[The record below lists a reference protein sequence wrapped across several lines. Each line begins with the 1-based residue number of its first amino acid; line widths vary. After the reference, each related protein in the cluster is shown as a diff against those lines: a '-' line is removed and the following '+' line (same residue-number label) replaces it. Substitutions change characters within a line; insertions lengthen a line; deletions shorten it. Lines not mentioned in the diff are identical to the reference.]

1 MLSALETKI
10 WAYIR
15 RTVWLLS
22 LCMVVALFIWPT
34 VGLHAFWDV
43 LIPIAPAL
51 VALFPGVWR
60 NICPAATMSQFA
72 RHRNMSKRKKL
83 SIKTH
88 GWFVLTSVVLLLLI
102 IPLRHTYF
110 DLNGPATG
118 VFLIVATLIAIC
130 FTFVFDG
137 KSGWCAS
144 LCPVHQVEKLYG
156 QKPAATVGNAHCSSC
171 SKCVTGCPDSTPAPS
186 PHLGGKTWPRR
197 AAAFGL
203 IGCFPGYVW
212 GWFQVQDYATL
223 SEGLSHIVPT
233 YMIPIAGGGVTL
245 ALYALFISAVPMQK
259 RKTIDRFFAAAAISC
274 YYWYRIPWL
283 FGFSKFDGNGMLIDL
298 SETIP
303 QAAIQIL
310 PYFTTAFWVWWLAIK
325 RNGLRAWMPRPP
337 DEKNSNS
344 TINLTVSANP

>member
-1 MLSALETKI
+1 ML
-10 WAYIR
+10 
-15 RTVWLLS
+15 
-22 LCMVVALFIWPT
+22 FFWPT

-43 LIPIAPAL
+43 LIPVAPAL

-72 RHRNMSKRKKL
+72 RHRGMTKRKKM
-83 SIKTH
+83 SVETQ
-88 GWFVLTSVVLLLLI
+88 GWFILVSVILLLLI

-118 VFLIVATLIAIC
+118 TFLIISTLVAIG
-130 FTFVFDG
+130 FTFFFDG

-156 QKPAATVGNAHCSSC
+156 QKPAAVVGNAHCDYC
-171 SKCVTGCPDSTPAPS
+171 SKCVTGCPDSTASPS

-223 SEGLSHIVPT
+223 SEGMANIT
-233 YMIPIAGGGVTL
+233 NTFAIPIIGGAVTL
-245 ALYALFISAVPMQK
+245 ALYALLISSIPLQK
-259 RKTIDRFFAAAAISC
+259 RKTIDRYFAAAAISC

-283 FGFSKFDGNGMLIDL
+283 LGFSQFEGNGMLVDL
-298 SETIP
+298 SNTIP
-303 QAAIQIL
+303 QAVIEVL
-310 PYFTTAFWVWWLAIK
+310 PYVTTAFWVWWIALK
-325 RNGLRAWMPRPP
+325 RNGLRSWMHRPP
-337 DEKNSNS
+337 DEEERVATVGL
-344 TINLTVSANP
+344 TISA